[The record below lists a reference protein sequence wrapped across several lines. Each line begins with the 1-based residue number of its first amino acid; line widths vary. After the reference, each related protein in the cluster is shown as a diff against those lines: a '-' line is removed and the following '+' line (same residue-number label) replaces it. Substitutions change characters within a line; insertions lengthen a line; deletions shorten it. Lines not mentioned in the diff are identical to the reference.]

1 MPKPKKSAKPVSS
14 ATKRVYVM
22 NPETFPLA
30 RGIPME
36 FLTARGLNRA
46 FIKVVEEHRRDG
58 RPVVTRR
65 DGRSALVP
73 AEQLEDEVRAARHR
87 IAELDAEIAKF
98 ERSPFSVNETPEP

>member
-1 MPKPKKSAKPVSS
+1 
-14 ATKRVYVM
+14 M

-36 FLTARGLNRA
+36 LLTERGLNRA

-65 DGRSALVP
+65 NGQPALVP
-73 AEQLEDEVRAARHR
+73 ADELIEDVKAARQR

-98 ERSPFSVNETPEP
+98 DRSDFSLNETPE

>member
-1 MPKPKKSAKPVSS
+1 
-14 ATKRVYVM
+14 M

-36 FLTARGLNRA
+36 LLTERGLNRA

-65 DGRSALVP
+65 NGQPALVP
-73 AEQLEDEVRAARHR
+73 PEELMEDVKAARNR

-98 ERSPFSVNETPEP
+98 ERSPFSVNETPE

>member
-1 MPKPKKSAKPVSS
+1 
-14 ATKRVYVM
+14 M

-36 FLTARGLNRA
+36 LLTERGLNRA

-58 RPVVTRR
+58 RLVVTRR
-65 DGRSALVP
+65 DGKSALVP
-73 AEQLEDEVRAARHR
+73 AEELEEDVKVALQR

-98 ERSPFSVNETPEP
+98 QTSPFSVNETP

>member
-1 MPKPKKSAKPVSS
+1 
-14 ATKRVYVM
+14 M

-36 FLTARGLNRA
+36 LLTERGLNRA

-58 RPVVTRR
+58 RPVVTTR
-65 DGRSALVP
+65 DGKPALVP
-73 AEQLEDEVRAARHR
+73 AEQLTEDLIAARNR

-98 ERSPFSVNETPEP
+98 QRSPFSVNETPED

>member
-1 MPKPKKSAKPVSS
+1 
-14 ATKRVYVM
+14 M

-36 FLTARGLNRA
+36 LLTERGLNRA

-65 DGRSALVP
+65 DGKPALIP
-73 AEQLEDEVRAARHR
+73 ADQLVEEVKAARQR
-87 IAELDAEIAKF
+87 IAELDAEIASF
-98 ERSPFSVNETPEP
+98 ARSPFSLNETPA

>member
-1 MPKPKKSAKPVSS
+1 
-14 ATKRVYVM
+14 M

-36 FLTARGLNRA
+36 LLTERGLNRA

-58 RPVVTRR
+58 RPVVTTS
-65 DGRSALVP
+65 GGKPTLIP
-73 AEQLEDEVRAARHR
+73 PEQLVEDVKAARDR

-98 ERSPFSVNETPEP
+98 QRAPFSVNETPE

>member
-1 MPKPKKSAKPVSS
+1 
-14 ATKRVYVM
+14 M

-36 FLTARGLNRA
+36 LLTERGLNRA

-58 RPVVTRR
+58 RPVVTTR
-65 DGRSALVP
+65 DGKPALIP
-73 AEQLEDEVRAARHR
+73 AEQLTDDVRAAHQR

-98 ERSPFSVNETPEP
+98 DRSPFLLNETPE